1 MSEPNP
7 SRYYDRVFI
16 SVSLSRP
23 DATALREL
31 VDGLVRDPPAKLNA
45 FHRSALERLQVAI
58 ENAFSE
64 VSRP

>member
-1 MSEPNP
+1 VSETNP
-7 SRYYDRVFI
+7 SKYYDRVLI
-16 SVSLSRP
+16 NVSLSRP

-45 FHRSALERLQVAI
+45 FHKSALDRLQVAI
-58 ENAFSE
+58 EKAFSE